1 MKKPQFI
8 LAVSGLL
15 LFILIFYFGETTPP
29 KRKNIVLQADSSA
42 SSTKSVATADI
53 LDAYKAKLSPFQLSQ
68 VNSLEHSVM
77 RGDIKNQQAYAY
89 AQLANFWKD
98 SVRDGFLAY
107 AYYLG
112 ETAKL
117 ENSEKKLTFAAQ
129 LFLENLRGQDNTGLR
144 NWMANNA
151 KALFEKS
158 LELNPENDSA
168 KVGLGACYMFGSSA
182 GGPQEVMQGIQRI
195 LEVANRDSTNMYAQF
210 MLGLGGEISGQFD
223 KAIERL
229 VKVVQHEP
237 ANVEAIL
244 TLADINEKKG
254 NKKEAVKWYEDA
266 KGLINDEK
274 IIKEI
279 NEHIKLLQG

>member
-158 LELNPENDSA
+158 LELNPE
-168 KVGLGACYMFGSSA
+168 
-182 GGPQEVMQGIQRI
+182 
-195 LEVANRDSTNMYAQF
+195 
-210 MLGLGGEISGQFD
+210 
-223 KAIERL
+223 
-229 VKVVQHEP
+229 
-237 ANVEAIL
+237 
-244 TLADINEKKG
+244 
-254 NKKEAVKWYEDA
+254 
-266 KGLINDEK
+266 
-274 IIKEI
+274 
-279 NEHIKLLQG
+279 